1 VGAYEPE
8 KVELVGVVKIAE
20 EIEKIVLSLDTVK
33 SIFAER
39 YGRTVQAVVF
49 DATTGEWTVDFL
61 MPSEVKEDPPG
72 E

>member
-1 VGAYEPE
+1 VGAYDVA
-8 KVELVGVVKIAE
+8 KVESVGIVKIAE
-20 EIEKIVLSLDTVK
+20 EIEKIVLSLNTVK

-39 YGRTVQAVVF
+39 YGRPVECVVF

-61 MPSEVKEDPPG
+61 MPLEVKDDPQ